1 MDILKLLN
9 IPLIQPSRIP
19 ITKINEI
26 LETDNQTKRFT
37 ENHVSSIKLVSILNE
52 DTIKIRSYVDD
63 NYSFQTIYVL
73 EVELKSEE
81 SISEVARLIHSAFPE
96 STLIVLNHKEQSYLS
111 GALKRINRLDQT
123 KTVIEDCVTTLITS
137 EYNNL
142 NLKISVLNLKGLY
155 DYILNTLYK
164 HKAYVITGII
174 PKSNI
179 DYKKAIKEYEEA
191 SSNISRL
198 KKEYNEA
205 SMMAEK
211 AKIDDELYK
220 YENLLNEVIC
230 EIRGE

>member
-26 LETDNQTKRFT
+26 LESDNQTKRFL
-37 ENHVSSIKLVSILNE
+37 ENHVSSIRLASVLNE
-52 DTIKIRSYVDD
+52 ETIKIRSYFDD

-73 EVELKSEE
+73 EVELKLEE
-81 SISEVARLIHSAFPE
+81 SINEIARLIHSAFPE
-96 STLIVLNHKEQSYLS
+96 STLIVLNYKEQSYLS

-123 KTVIEDCVTTLITS
+123 KTVIEDCVTTLITR

-155 DYILNTLYK
+155 DYILNMLYK

-179 DYKKAIKEYEEA
+179 DYKKVIKEYEEA
-191 SSNISRL
+191 ISNINRL

-211 AKIDDELYK
+211 ARIDNELFD
-220 YENLLNEVIC
+220 YENRLKKVISKIK
-230 EIRGE
+230 E